1 MIFLGR
7 QASRKWGKRKA
18 VSQVRYGRKASGKGS
33 GCGEHQRGKGM
44 DELKVV
50 RGIQKKPE
58 TKSEIDMYAGE

>member
-1 MIFLGR
+1 MIFLAR

-44 DELKVV
+44 DDLKVV

-58 TKSEIDMYAGE
+58 TESEIDMYAGE